1 VLQDNIVETDEEFD
15 LTLTLSPSAPAG
27 INIGRRNRAIGVIQ
41 DSTGNCYACCYD
53 ESYYQYTLDLSVR
66 FTQVQY
72 SGTEIS
78 RRVNV
83 TLELV
88 GGTFVNP
95 DFVNVTVSAI
105 ARSATGQL
113 AIISNCY

>member
-1 VLQDNIVETDEEFD
+1 M
-15 LTLTLSPSAPAG
+15 
-27 INIGRRNRAIGVIQ
+27 
-41 DSTGNCYACCYD
+41 
-53 ESYYQYTLDLSVR
+53 R

-78 RRVNV
+78 RRVVV

-88 GGTFVNP
+88 GGVFVSP
-95 DFVNVTVSAI
+95 DFVNVTVSAV

-113 AIISNCY
+113 NTIYIFYQVSVYF

>member
-1 VLQDNIVETDEEFD
+1 M
-15 LTLTLSPSAPAG
+15 
-27 INIGRRNRAIGVIQ
+27 
-41 DSTGNCYACCYD
+41 
-53 ESYYQYTLDLSVR
+53 R

-78 RRVNV
+78 RRVV
-83 TLELV
+83 ATLELA
-88 GGTFVNP
+88 GGVFVSP

-113 AIISNCY
+113 TIINIFIKCVCF